1 MRCILD
7 ESFLKKHVPVRKR
20 DTSKLDYGKAFIL
33 SGSAVYTGAP
43 YFAAMGAVKSGAG
56 LVYLGLPKAI
66 HGILAVKLNEPII
79 IPFAD
84 HDGALDSGSILQI
97 LDKEKTMSACLFGPG
112 VGLGAH
118 IRQIVC
124 GLVLE
129 GSAPLV
135 LDADGINALKGNI
148 DIIKRAG
155 RPVVLTPHAGE
166 FARIAPDFAAMPDK
180 ERAAADFAKEYGCVL
195 VLKGSQTIT
204 ALSDGDLFVNQ
215 TGNPGM
221 AKGGSGD
228 VLAGLITGLI
238 AQGFAP
244 GIAAGLATYIHGRA
258 GDRAAQIY
266 GEYSAAPTN
275 LLEQIRI

>member
-1 MRCILD
+1 MRILD
-7 ESFLKKHVPVRKR
+7 ESFLKEHIPIRKR
-20 DTSKLDYGKAFIL
+20 DTSKHDYGKAFIL
-33 SGSAVYTGAP
+33 SGSALYTGAP

-56 LVYLGLPKAI
+56 LVYLGLPRAI
-66 HGILAVKLNEPII
+66 HQVLAVKLNEPII
-79 IPFAD
+79 LPFAD
-84 HDGALDSGSILQI
+84 HKVGLDSADILQI

-129 GSAPLV
+129 GKAPLV

-148 DIIKRAG
+148 DIVKRAG

-166 FARIAPDFAAMPDK
+166 FARIAPEFAAMQDK
-180 ERAAADFAKEYGCVL
+180 EQAAAEFAREHGCVL
-195 VLKGSQTIT
+195 VLKGSRTIT
-204 ALSDGDLFVNQ
+204 ALPDGTLFVNQ
-215 TGNPGM
+215 TGNPSM

-244 GIAAGLATYIHGRA
+244 GIAAAAATYIHGSA
-258 GDRAAQIY
+258 GDAAAQIY
-266 GEYSAAPTN
+266 GEYSATPTN
-275 LLEQIRI
+275 LLEQIRF